1 MMLLLLVGRA
11 LAVDC
16 PSSVTVVEEL
26 AGSAETQFAAL
37 DSEGL
42 GRTAADLD
50 TALGCLAQP
59 IPAVLAAK
67 VHRAEALAAFAA
79 GDRTGAKE
87 SFSAALDIEPGYQ
100 LPASVVPARHPLRSL
115 YGEAARPAASTTPVA
130 GADPM
135 AGGTWL
141 VDGLRAA
148 VRATD
153 RPAIVQH
160 LSSSGNVDASV
171 RLRSIRAQTVDLITV
186 EAAIPALATTS
197 RSDADALVARLAS
210 FDSPQVD
217 CPTRTRALY
226 DTGVAWTRVGEAR
239 GAETAFTR
247 ARDEGAECAPDYA
260 SRADAALNSEPGQK
274 NRAAHVKHYF
284 DRFAFS
290 INGLLELGTH
300 DQSRATAVVIDEDLE
315 PVATSTA
322 QRQTFGGAYGLGLEA
337 RFAFNPLFEFGL
349 GVNDSTIKIDIDQQ
363 LSCPDTVTCS
373 SEDVSTSVSKRMIE
387 GELFATVIPANPK
400 WKVKPLIT
408 GGAFVRWVPGSKA
421 LASISAHNADDTLT
435 TSPAFPSFNA
445 TPFAGGLLAGG
456 FRMRFK
462 KYVRFDLEQAF
473 LYLPNTRRENLD
485 PDAPLE
491 FGDNE
496 SHFGVRLTA
505 KLGVGF

>member
-50 TALGCLAQP
+50 AALGCLAQP

-100 LPASVVPARHPLRSL
+100 LPATVVPARHPLRSL
-115 YGEAARPAASTTPVA
+115 YGEAGKPAVSTTPVA
-130 GADPM
+130 ADSM

-141 VDGLRAA
+141 VDGLRAT

-160 LSSSGNVDASV
+160 LSSSGSVDASV
-171 RLRSIRAQTVDLITV
+171 RLRSVRAQTADLVTV
-186 EAAIPALATTS
+186 EAAIPALTTTT
-197 RSDADALVARLAS
+197 RADADALVARLAS

-247 ARDEGAECAPDYA
+247 ARDEGTECAPDFA

-284 DRFAFS
+284 DRVAFS
-290 INGLLELGTH
+290 VNGLLELGTH
-300 DQSRATAVVIDEDLE
+300 DQSRASAVTIDEDLE

-322 QRQTFGGAYGLGLEA
+322 QRQVFGGAYGLGLEA

-349 GVNDSTIKIDIDQQ
+349 GVNDSTVRIAIDQQ
-363 LSCPDTVTCS
+363 LNCPDTVTCS
-373 SEDVSTSVSKRMIE
+373 SEQVTTTLSKRMIE

-400 WKVKPLIT
+400 WKVKPLVT
-408 GGAFVRWVPGSKA
+408 GGAFVRWVPGSQS
-421 LASISAHNADDTLT
+421 LASMSAHNADDTLT
-435 TSPAFPSFNA
+435 TSPSFPSFHA

-456 FRMRFK
+456 FRMRFN
-462 KYVRFDLEQAF
+462 KYIRFDLEQAF

-485 PDAPLE
+485 PDAPLDFSE
-491 FGDNE
+491 GE
-496 SHFGVRLTA
+496 GHFGVRLTA